1 MGWRSTLRHIADRDA
16 YSGVRVYSNDKGG
29 VVRKTVLAGLSN
41 GAKCLREAFACEQQV
56 QEAKELAEAERQRIQ
71 GGEAT
76 MGYLL
81 TLGELIFPPNSQR
94 GFAG

>member
-71 GGEAT
+71 GGRLPWAI
-76 MGYLL
+76 Y
-81 TLGELIFPPNSQR
+81 
-94 GFAG
+94 